1 MQFLA
6 LDYFTKC
13 ASVRSENYLMGGLG
27 VGVGADAAARNR
39 GLPLDQLDPN
49 AMAQV
54 RRRGR
59 ALEAVGALGL
69 GAIGGLGLAA
79 ANAPMGEWFDTPTHS
94 GDTLHHLIGGATAG
108 SFIGGNVLPGLGSYN
123 QVSDLIEEKKRQK
136 FTEQAAAEH
145 AQLQGSEPVAS

>member
-1 MQFLA
+1 
-6 LDYFTKC
+6 
-13 ASVRSENYLMGGLG
+13 MGGLG
-27 VGVGADAAARNR
+27 VGAGADAAARNR

-59 ALEAVGALGL
+59 ALEAVGALRLGL
-69 GAIGGLGLAA
+69 GAIGGIGMAA
-79 ANAPMGEWFDTPTHS
+79 AGAPLGEWFDTPDHTS
-94 GDTLHHLIGGATAG
+94 STLHHLIGGATAG
-108 SFIGGNVLPGLGSYN
+108 SFVGGNVLPGLGSYN

>member
-1 MQFLA
+1 
-6 LDYFTKC
+6 
-13 ASVRSENYLMGGLG
+13 MGGLG
-27 VGVGADAAARNR
+27 VGAGADAAARNR

-69 GAIGGLGLAA
+69 GAIGGIGMAA
-79 ANAPMGEWFDTPTHS
+79 AGAPLGEWFDTPDHTS
-94 GDTLHHLIGGATAG
+94 STLHHIIGGATAG

>member
-1 MQFLA
+1 
-6 LDYFTKC
+6 
-13 ASVRSENYLMGGLG
+13 MGGLG
-27 VGVGADAAARNR
+27 VGAGADAAARNR

-69 GAIGGLGLAA
+69 GAIGGIGMAA
-79 ANAPMGEWFDTPTHS
+79 AGAPLGEWFDTPDHTS
-94 GDTLHHLIGGATAG
+94 STLHHLIGGATTG

-136 FTEQAAAEH
+136 FTKQAAAEH

>member
-6 LDYFTKC
+6 LDYFAKC

-27 VGVGADAAARNR
+27 VGAGADAAARNR

-69 GAIGGLGLAA
+69 GAIGGIGMAA
-79 ANAPMGEWFDTPTHS
+79 AGAPLGEWFDTPDHTS
-94 GDTLHHLIGGATAG
+94 STLHHLIGGATAG

>member
-1 MQFLA
+1 
-6 LDYFTKC
+6 
-13 ASVRSENYLMGGLG
+13 MGGLG
-27 VGVGADAAARNR
+27 VGAGADAAARNR

-69 GAIGGLGLAA
+69 GAIGGIGMAA
-79 ANAPMGEWFDTPTHS
+79 AGAPLGEWFDTPDHTS
-94 GDTLHHLIGGATAG
+94 STLHHLIGGATAG